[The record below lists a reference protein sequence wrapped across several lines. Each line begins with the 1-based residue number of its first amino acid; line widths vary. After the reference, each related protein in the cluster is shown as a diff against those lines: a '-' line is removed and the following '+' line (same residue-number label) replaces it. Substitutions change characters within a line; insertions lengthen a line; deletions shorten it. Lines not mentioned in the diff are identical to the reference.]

1 MIFCSVSL
9 FSVVAILFSDVVDE
23 KQKPV
28 GDIHLADTAVKVQRY
43 YIYLRI
49 QRLQPIFDD
58 LLHCSTSEGNQL
70 DFKPI
75 TSVLSQKIAIFAVA
89 NPQWASRHIE
99 RSVFALFLSLKLRQ
113 LQ

>member
-58 LLHCSTSEGNQL
+58 LLRDVVGYAAERLKANEVPHTLTGECTDFTGN
-70 DFKPI
+70 
-75 TSVLSQKIAIFAVA
+75 
-89 NPQWASRHIE
+89 
-99 RSVFALFLSLKLRQ
+99 
-113 LQ
+113 